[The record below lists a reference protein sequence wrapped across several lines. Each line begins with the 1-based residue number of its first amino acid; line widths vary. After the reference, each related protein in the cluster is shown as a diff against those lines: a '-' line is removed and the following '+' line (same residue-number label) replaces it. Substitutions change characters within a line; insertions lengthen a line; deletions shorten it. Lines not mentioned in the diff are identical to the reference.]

1 MVFFKSM
8 NTALIIIG
16 LAMLI
21 FIIVFGLKRAKEKKQ
36 AQLEE
41 FQKIKEYGESIN
53 EKTRNRN
60 K

>member
-16 LAMLI
+16 LGLLI
-21 FIIVFGLKRAKEKKQ
+21 FIIFFVLKRAKEKKR
-36 AQLEE
+36 AQQEE
-41 FQKIKEYGESIN
+41 LQKIKEYGESIN
-53 EKTRNRN
+53 EKTRNR